1 MLNAIIRYILFKVV
15 QSDSEKRLERQL
27 FNSEKLCE
35 NVTFQLRYERQEGVA
50 EIDVLFC
57 GTH

>member
-27 FNSEKLCE
+27 FNSEKLCV
-35 NVTFQLRYERQEGVA
+35 NVTFQLRYERQGGVA